1 MAAGLR
7 IVDLLRH
14 HAEQTP
20 NRVALRI
27 DGEPRS
33 FLQLHQG
40 VLQVA
45 GRLQAIARPGDRVG
59 LWFHNC
65 FAWVECF
72 LALDLLGAVSV
83 PINTRLTGSEL
94 RVIMEAAA
102 LTAII
107 TTPHY
112 RKRRYTDEAI
122 ATLAPTGR
130 SLAVLEA
137 SDTLPPS
144 DWPVITLEGERAT
157 LPRSP
162 ADVFCIQ
169 YTSGTT
175 SVPKGVMLTDAAYLQ
190 TASYVVRCQR
200 LTPTSRFIS
209 AAPFFHCSGTMHALT
224 VCLLA
229 GCTLDS
235 LSVWDPEQFVDTVA
249 LRQCDTAHMI
259 YFRDVLAIATST
271 TRERLSSLQVAHDL
285 GTPEFLLRI
294 ADQLGVTGISNLYG
308 MTETCGQFT
317 MWTPGEPLAQRV
329 GGNGRPQPGNQIRIV
344 DPDNSAELPAGATGE
359 IQMRGPT
366 ITQGYFANAE
376 AMASGFSHD
385 GWFRS
390 GDLGRIGDDG
400 ELIYVARLKE
410 MIRVGGENLAP
421 VEVEQVLRDLC
432 RTAQVCAL
440 GVPDPRLDEV
450 VAAVLVAPQVSDWT
464 ELLARLRERL
474 AGFKVPR
481 AVYVADSL
489 PMTATNRV
497 QRATLKHWI
506 ESGQLQRVM

>member
-94 RVIMEAAA
+94 RVIMEAAT

-107 TTPHY
+107 TTPQY
-112 RKRRYTDEAI
+112 RRRRYTDEAI
-122 ATLAPTGR
+122 ATLTPTGR

-137 SDTLPPS
+137 SDTLLPS
-144 DWPVITLEGERAT
+144 DWPVITLDGEHAT

-190 TASYVVRCQR
+190 TASYVARCQR

-259 YFRDVLAIATST
+259 YFRDVLAIATAT

-317 MWTPGEPLAQRV
+317 MWTPGEPLTQRV
-329 GGNGRPQPGNQIRIV
+329 SGNGRPQPGNQIRIV
-344 DPDNSAELPAGATGE
+344 DPDSSAEMPAGATGE

-376 AMASGFSHD
+376 AMESGFTRD

-390 GDLGRIGDDG
+390 GDLGRIGEDG

-421 VEVEQVLRDLC
+421 AEVEQALRDLC
-432 RTAQVCAL
+432 HTSQVCAL
-440 GVPDPRLDEV
+440 GIPDSRLDEV
-450 VAAVLVAPQVSDWT
+450 VAAVLVAPKVSDWVD
-464 ELLARLRERL
+464 LVAQLRERL

-481 AVYVADSL
+481 AMYLADSL

-497 QRATLKHWI
+497 QRATLRQWI

>member
-1 MAAGLR
+1 MASGLR

-40 VLQVA
+40 VLQAA
-45 GRLQAIARPGDRVG
+45 GRIQSIARPGDRVG

-65 FAWVECF
+65 FAWVESF
-72 LALDLLGAVSV
+72 LALDLLGVVSV
-83 PINTRLTGSEL
+83 PINTRLTGREL

-122 ATLAPTGR
+122 ATLTPAGR
-130 SLAVLEA
+130 TLAVLEA
-137 SDTLPPS
+137 SDALPPS
-144 DWPVITLEGERAT
+144 DWPVIQLEGDRAT
-157 LPRSP
+157 LPASP

-190 TASYVVRCQR
+190 TASYVARCQR
-200 LTPTSRFIS
+200 LTPASRFIS

-235 LSVWDPEQFVDTVA
+235 LSVWDPEQFVHTVS
-249 LRQCDTAHMI
+249 LRQSDTAHMI
-259 YFRDVLAIATST
+259 YFRDVLAIATSA

-285 GTPEFLLRI
+285 GTAEFLLRI
-294 ADQLGVTGISNLYG
+294 ADQLGVAGISNLYG

-317 MWTPGEPLAQRV
+317 MWTPGEPLTQRV
-329 GGNGRPQPGNQIRIV
+329 SGNGRPQPGNQIRIA
-344 DPDNSAELPAGATGE
+344 DPDSSAEMPAGATGE

-366 ITQGYFANAE
+366 ITPGYFANAE
-376 AMASGFSHD
+376 AMVSGFTRD

-390 GDLGRIGDDG
+390 GDLGRIGEDG

-421 VEVEQVLRDLC
+421 AEVEQALRDLC
-432 RTAQVCAL
+432 HTSQVCAL
-440 GVPDPRLDEV
+440 GVPDARLDEV
-450 VAAVLVAPQVSDWT
+450 VAAVLVAPKVSDWAA
-464 ELLARLRERL
+464 LVARLRERL
-474 AGFKVPR
+474 AGYKVPR
-481 AVYVADSL
+481 ALYLAESL

-497 QRATLKHWI
+497 QRATLRQWI
-506 ESGQLQRVM
+506 ERGQLQRVM

>member
-45 GRLQAIARPGDRVG
+45 GRLQTIARPGDRVG

-102 LTAII
+102 LAAII

-190 TASYVVRCQR
+190 TASYVARCQR

-235 LSVWDPEQFVDTVA
+235 LSVWDPEQFVDSVA

-344 DPDNSAELPAGATGE
+344 DPDSSAELPAGATGE

-400 ELIYVARLKE
+400 ELVYVARLKE

-481 AVYVADSL
+481 AMYVADSL

>member
-94 RVIMEAAA
+94 RVIMEAAT

-107 TTPHY
+107 TTPQY
-112 RKRRYTDEAI
+112 RRRRYTDEAI
-122 ATLAPTGR
+122 ATLTPAGR

-137 SDTLPPS
+137 SDTLPPT
-144 DWPVITLEGERAT
+144 DWPVMTLNGDRAT
-157 LPRSP
+157 LPASP
-162 ADVFCIQ
+162 DDVFCIQ

-190 TASYVVRCQR
+190 TASYVARCQR
-200 LTPTSRFIS
+200 LTPSSRFIS

-235 LSVWDPEQFVDTVA
+235 LSVWDPEQFVDTVS
-249 LRQCDTAHMI
+249 LRQSDTAHMI
-259 YFRDVLAIATST
+259 YFRDVLAIATPT

-285 GTPEFLLRI
+285 GTAEFLLRI

-317 MWTPGEPLAQRV
+317 MWTPGEPLTQRV
-329 GGNGRPQPGNQIRIV
+329 SGNGRPQPGNQIRIV
-344 DPDNSAELPAGATGE
+344 DPDSSAEMPAGATGE

-366 ITQGYFANAE
+366 ITQGYFGNAE
-376 AMASGFSHD
+376 AMESGFTRD

-390 GDLGRIGDDG
+390 GDLGRIGEDG

-421 VEVEQVLRDLC
+421 AEVEQALRDLC
-432 RTAQVCAL
+432 NTSQVCAL
-440 GVPDPRLDEV
+440 GIPDSRLDEV
-450 VAAVLVAPQVSDWT
+450 VAAVLVAPKVSDWVD
-464 ELLARLRERL
+464 LVAQLRERL

-481 AVYVADSL
+481 AMYLADSL

-497 QRATLKHWI
+497 QRATLRQWI

>member
-102 LTAII
+102 LAAII

-344 DPDNSAELPAGATGE
+344 DPDSSAELPAGATGE

>member
-1 MAAGLR
+1 
-7 IVDLLRH
+7 
-14 HAEQTP
+14 
-20 NRVALRI
+20 
-27 DGEPRS
+27 
-33 FLQLHQG
+33 
-40 VLQVA
+40 
-45 GRLQAIARPGDRVG
+45 
-59 LWFHNC
+59 
-65 FAWVECF
+65 
-72 LALDLLGAVSV
+72 
-83 PINTRLTGSEL
+83 
-94 RVIMEAAA
+94 
-102 LTAII
+102 
-107 TTPHY
+107 
-112 RKRRYTDEAI
+112 
-122 ATLAPTGR
+122 
-130 SLAVLEA
+130 
-137 SDTLPPS
+137 
-144 DWPVITLEGERAT
+144 
-157 LPRSP
+157 
-162 ADVFCIQ
+162 
-169 YTSGTT
+169 
-175 SVPKGVMLTDAAYLQ
+175 
-190 TASYVVRCQR
+190 
-200 LTPTSRFIS
+200 
-209 AAPFFHCSGTMHALT
+209 MHALT

-329 GGNGRPQPGNQIRIV
+329 GGNGRPQPGNKIRIV
-344 DPDNSAELPAGATGE
+344 DPDSSAELPAGATGE

>member
-102 LTAII
+102 LAAII

-329 GGNGRPQPGNQIRIV
+329 GGNGRPQPGNKIRIV
-344 DPDNSAELPAGATGE
+344 DPDSSAELPAGATGE